1 MQQSCVMNAHGRSCT
16 IRVSLRRY
24 LVSGV
29 LGWLTFLGLAAE
41 AQSFSL
47 ADLPYRDPR
56 PLDALL
62 LRNDTAFEL
71 AIQQDWPRIERTLAM
86 FVPLRARITSS
97 SLFFDTMRQRCM
109 HQKAPTAC
117 RLYMDFLS
125 FQMNKKGKAAMK
137 SRARL
142 PVLLRPAQL
151 PFRDS
156 AVLNAMTVLEAPTL
170 QSALTVHWD
179 WIHEVIERFLPDH
192 YSLHPISKVFGGIRD
207 TCQKA
212 HTETACRLH
221 LADIDSIIDNNRQQG
236 PTLFRTLNQIPYH
249 DPAPL
254 YDLLQLSESEWRA
267 RTNSAQLDALLNRY
281 IEWSVAVVGNVDF
294 ARARLDCQAAM
305 PGDYLR
311 CRDYLGRLV
320 VLMRSK

>member
-1 MQQSCVMNAHGRSCT
+1 MNAHGRIIT
-16 IRVSLRRY
+16 IRAPLRRY
-24 LVSGV
+24 LLSGL
-29 LGWLTFLGLAAE
+29 LGWLTFLCLIAE
-41 AQSFSL
+41 AQSLSL
-47 ADLPYRDPR
+47 ANLPYRDPR

-62 LRNDTAFEL
+62 ARDDTAFEL
-71 AIQQDWPRIERTLAM
+71 AIQQDWPGIERTLAI
-86 FVPLRARITSS
+86 FVPLRAKITSS
-97 SLFFDTMRQRCM
+97 SLFFDTMRLRCVQ
-109 HQKAPTAC
+109 QKEPTAC

-125 FQMNKKGKAAMK
+125 FQMKQKGKAPMK

-156 AVLNAMTVLEAPTL
+156 AVLNAMTVLDAPTL

-179 WIHEVIERFLPDH
+179 WVHEVIERFLPDH

-207 TCQKA
+207 TCQNA

-221 LADIDSIIDNNRQQG
+221 LADIDSIIDNNLQQA
-236 PTLFRTLNQIPYH
+236 PTVFRTLNQIPYH

-254 YDLLQLSESEWRA
+254 YALLQLSESEWRVH
-267 RTNSAQLDALLNRY
+267 TNPAQLDALLNRY
-281 IEWSVAVVGNVDF
+281 IEWSVAIVGDVDF

-311 CRDYLGRLV
+311 CRDYLGRLAG
-320 VLMRSK
+320 LMRSK